1 MKLKKTKIVIL
12 SAIFSFCFGTA
23 QSAELQVGCAY
34 KINMGTIGY
43 IAFSGSISKVDGKD
57 FANDGQAT
65 VEVQMSGN
73 EKKWTVDAPVDY
85 KKIGDRIEF
94 TGHHQLPASA
104 EEIKGRF
111 GSFLETKCVTK

>member
-1 MKLKKTKIVIL
+1 MKLKKTKIAIL
-12 SAIFSFCFGTA
+12 SAVVSFCSGTA
-23 QSAELQVGCAY
+23 QSAELPVGCAY
-34 KINMGTIGY
+34 KTYGTLGY
-43 IAFSGSISKVDGKD
+43 IAFSGSVSKVDGKD
-57 FANDGQAT
+57 FGNEGQAT

-73 EKKWTVDAPVDY
+73 EKEWKVDAPVDY

-94 TGHHQLPASA
+94 TGNHQLPASA